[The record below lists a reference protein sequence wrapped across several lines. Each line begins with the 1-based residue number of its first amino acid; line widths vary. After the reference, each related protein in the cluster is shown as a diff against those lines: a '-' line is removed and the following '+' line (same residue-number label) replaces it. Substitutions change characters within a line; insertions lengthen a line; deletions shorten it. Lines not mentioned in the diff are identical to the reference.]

1 MALPADHGSR
11 ALAAERLSAGL
22 GSDYV
27 SHSRPAR
34 LGRFGT
40 RALDQRRCLA
50 QLRFCVAGSCLGIA
64 RAAALRGSCSAPPE
78 GGSVRAVLDF
88 DAGFY
93 PERGESGNPWLGRCR
108 TGAFLGKSSARTG
121 RLDFVPRRAVAA
133 GAVAAASRCLD
144 VVPAAFVERGGDR
157 MNMNMTGRRAFLQ
170 ILLCCALLSGSAFS
184 QSGGELRFC
193 LRSEPKTFDPLL
205 VDDDSSLAIRYLT
218 GGVLVRAN
226 RKTQELEPELAE
238 SWKVSKDGKQVTFK
252 LRHGITFSDG
262 SPFFSED
269 VAFTMQR
276 LMDPAL
282 HSSTGDAF
290 RSGSGT
296 VSSKIIASDQ
306 IAIIFPAP
314 PAGLER
320 LFDQVAIMSAHSP
333 KKEAAVLGPFMV
345 AEYKAGSS
353 VLLRRNPNY
362 WKKDSQGRRLPYL
375 DSIRL
380 DIQSNRD
387 VEMLRFKRGELDL
400 INILDSDYFDRL
412 AASSP
417 LLAHYAGAS
426 LDSNFMWFNQVA
438 IAPIPEYNR
447 ACFRSANFRRAI
459 SQAINRDDLSRVVF
473 NGHAQPAAGPVSPA
487 NKFWFNS
494 RLKAESYRPDAALKR
509 LQTDG
514 FHLQNGALFDKG
526 GNAVEF
532 SIVTNAGNKPR
543 ERMAVMVQED
553 LGKLGIK
560 VNVVTLDF
568 PSLIE
573 RISQKFNYEAAMLGF
588 RNVDLDPN
596 GQMNIWLSSAEDH
609 AWNPQQKSPETAWEA
624 EIDRLM
630 RAQASTADP
639 KKRKESFDRVQEI
652 APGTAPFIYLVNQ
665 IALPAVSS
673 AVEGANPGILSPQT
687 FWNAERLT
695 LNARTG
701 GSR

>member
-1 MALPADHGSR
+1 
-11 ALAAERLSAGL
+11 
-22 GSDYV
+22 
-27 SHSRPAR
+27 
-34 LGRFGT
+34 
-40 RALDQRRCLA
+40 
-50 QLRFCVAGSCLGIA
+50 
-64 RAAALRGSCSAPPE
+64 
-78 GGSVRAVLDF
+78 
-88 DAGFY
+88 
-93 PERGESGNPWLGRCR
+93 
-108 TGAFLGKSSARTG
+108 
-121 RLDFVPRRAVAA
+121 
-133 GAVAAASRCLD
+133 
-144 VVPAAFVERGGDR
+144 
-157 MNMNMTGRRAFLQ
+157 MNTIGRRTFRRTLLRLCLSLI
-170 ILLCCALLSGSAFS
+170 ILSFALLPSSAFS

-205 VDDDSSLAIRYLT
+205 VDDDASLSIRYLT
-218 GGVLVRAN
+218 GGVLVRVN
-226 RKTQELEPELAE
+226 RHTQELEPELAE
-238 SWKVSKDGKQVTFK
+238 SWKVSKDGKQITFK

-262 SPFFSED
+262 TPFSSED

-296 VSSKIIASDQ
+296 VSTKILAPDQ
-306 IAIIFPAP
+306 ISITFPAP
-314 PAGLER
+314 IAGLDR
-320 LFDQVAIMSAHSP
+320 LFDQVAIMSAHSA

-353 VLLRRNPNY
+353 VLLHRNPNY
-362 WKKDSQGRRLPYL
+362 WKKDSLGRRLPYL
-375 DSIRL
+375 DAIRL

-400 INILDSDYFDRL
+400 INVLDSDYFDRL

-417 LLAHYAGAS
+417 GLAHDAGAS
-426 LDSNFMWFNQVA
+426 LDSDFMWFNQVA
-438 IAPIPEYNR
+438 TAPIPEYKR
-447 ACFRSANFRRAI
+447 AWFRSANFRHAV
-459 SQAINRDDLSRVVF
+459 SGAINREDLSRVVF
-473 NGHAQPAAGPVSPA
+473 NGHAQPAVGPVSPA

-494 RLKAESYRPDAALKR
+494 KLKAEPYRPDAALQR
-509 LQTDG
+509 LQADG
-514 FHLQNGALFDKG
+514 FHLQNGTLFDKG

-532 SIVTNAGNKPR
+532 SIVTNAGSKAR

-596 GQMNIWLSSAEDH
+596 GQMNIWLSSAENH
-609 AWNPQQKSPETAWEA
+609 AWNPQQKSPETTWEA

-630 RAQASTADP
+630 RAQASAADP

-652 APGTAPFIYLVNQ
+652 VAEQTPFIYLVNQ
-665 IALPAVSS
+665 NALSAVSS

-695 LNARTG
+695 LNATTRA
-701 GSR
+701 SR

>member
-1 MALPADHGSR
+1 MIGRRVFLRLLLWVAVVSL
-11 ALAAERLSAGL
+11 ALA
-22 GSDYV
+22 
-27 SHSRPAR
+27 
-34 LGRFGT
+34 
-40 RALDQRRCLA
+40 
-50 QLRFCVAGSCLGIA
+50 
-64 RAAALRGSCSAPPE
+64 
-78 GGSVRAVLDF
+78 
-88 DAGFY
+88 
-93 PERGESGNPWLGRCR
+93 
-108 TGAFLGKSSARTG
+108 
-121 RLDFVPRRAVAA
+121 
-133 GAVAAASRCLD
+133 
-144 VVPAAFVERGGDR
+144 
-157 MNMNMTGRRAFLQ
+157 
-170 ILLCCALLSGSAFS
+170 SGSAFA
-184 QSGGELRFC
+184 QNGGELRFC
-193 LRSEPKTFDPLL
+193 LHSEPKTFDPVL
-205 VDDDSSLAIRYLT
+205 VDDDASLSIRYLT
-218 GGVLVRAN
+218 GGVLVRSN
-226 RKTQELEPELAE
+226 RRTQELEPELAE
-238 SWKVSKDGKQVTFK
+238 SLKVSNDGKQITFK

-262 SPFFSED
+262 SPFSSED

-290 RSGSGT
+290 RSGNGA
-296 VSSKIIASDQ
+296 VSSKIIAPDQ
-306 IAIIFPAP
+306 VSITFPAP
-314 PAGLER
+314 LAGLER

-345 AEYKAGSS
+345 AEHKAGSS
-353 VLLRRNPNY
+353 LLLRRNPNY

-400 INILDSDYFDRL
+400 INVIDSDFFDRL

-417 LLAHYAGAS
+417 GLAHDAGAS
-426 LDSNFMWFNQVA
+426 LDSEFMWFNQGA
-438 IAPIPEYNR
+438 SAPIPEYKR
-447 ACFRSANFRRAI
+447 AWFRSTNFRRAI
-459 SQAINRDDLSRVVF
+459 SQAINRDDLSRVVY
-473 NGHAQPAAGPVSPA
+473 NGHAQPGVGPVSPA

-494 RLKAESYRPDAALKR
+494 KLKAEPYRPDAALQR
-509 LQTDG
+509 LQADG
-514 FHLQNGALFDKG
+514 FHLQNGSLFDKG

-532 SIVTNAGNKPR
+532 SIVTSAGHKPR
-543 ERMAVMVQED
+543 ERTAVMIQQD

-596 GQMNIWLSSAEDH
+596 GQMNIWLSSAENH

-652 APGTAPFIYLVNQ
+652 AAEQAPFIYLVNQ
-665 IALPAVSS
+665 NALSAVSS
-673 AVEGANPGILSPQT
+673 AVAGANPGILSPQT

-695 LNARTG
+695 LNPTTRA
-701 GSR
+701 SR